1 MNCRV
6 VFIGRIENNETKML
20 LLFNIITL
28 NTWNIYANNYVIMC
42 MVVIWSVWHC
52 MGLSL

>member
-28 NTWNIYANNYVIMC
+28 NTWNIYANNYVKYVFSRC
-42 MVVIWSVWHC
+42 SKYN
-52 MGLSL
+52 